1 MDACK
6 TVCVWT
12 TVFFLVLGT
21 RVFAMDAAVIKLPS
35 PQMQGGMPLLQALR
49 ERHSTR
55 EFRAGSLPRQVLS
68 NLLWAAAGVNRPES
82 GKRTAPS
89 ARDWREISIYVA
101 TAEAVYRYDAN
112 RHALDPVVSGDL
124 RAMTGVQDFV
134 ASAPV
139 NLIYIADF
147 DRMKDAT
154 NEQKNLYAAADT
166 GFIAQNVYLYCA
178 SEGLATVVRGSVDRE
193 KLASALHLGTNQH
206 IILAQTVGYPAGVQ

>member
-1 MDACK
+1 M
-6 TVCVWT
+6 
-12 TVFFLVLGT
+12 
-21 RVFAMDAAVIKLPS
+21 
-35 PQMQGGMPLLQALR
+35 
-49 ERHSTR
+49 
-55 EFRAGSLPRQVLS
+55 
-68 NLLWAAAGVNRPES
+68 
-82 GKRTAPS
+82 
-89 ARDWREISIYVA
+89 A

-112 RHALDPVVSGDL
+112 LHALDPVVSGDL

-147 DRMKDAT
+147 DRMNDAT